1 MVHCISSFD
10 KEIIIIIFCLGTKT
24 MALHH
29 FIEGGCKK
37 THWLFL
43 SFGLGCLSAIDMVEF
58 NPAIG
63 TKEEVTRT
71 AMNTM
76 ELIKILLGKKSHL
89 KEAPLPPVD
98 ENKVDNGVTN

>member
-1 MVHCISSFD
+1 
-10 KEIIIIIFCLGTKT
+10 
-24 MALHH
+24 
-29 FIEGGCKK
+29 
-37 THWLFL
+37 
-43 SFGLGCLSAIDMVEF
+43 MVEF

-71 AMNTM
+71 AMNTV